1 MGTRISELDG
11 LRAIAIAAVIVSHYR
26 AFADHFGHVTQ
37 FGWAGVDIFFVLSG
51 FLITSILL
59 RLKTAA
65 RPYRTFYARRMRRIF
80 PPYYLLL
87 AVVLGAA
94 ALSGVAP
101 DHSAWHYICFLPS
114 LMGTS
119 GAIHHVGAVLTG
131 RAAVHALWGTPALPV
146 GGGGYLPLS
155 IGASLGHLWSLSV
168 EEWFYVI
175 WAPLVLI
182 ASRTSTGIAI
192 AAITAIA
199 FLLRCLGFDDDSWYF
214 MFVCRLDTLAVGAAL
229 ALWYSRRGEV
239 SERTRRRGDA
249 IVSAAAV
256 AAALLLLA
264 LLVRIRPVL
273 GHEIRCSPLFAA
285 FGTPLIGIA
294 TAGAIAWILRHQS
307 SPHPLCRVLRSRPM
321 VFVGTVSY
329 TVYLVHV
336 PMYYFATKLVP
347 GSDWLSSGLAILLS
361 LTVAAASWKYIES
374 PLLSRG

>member
-11 LRAIAIAAVIVSHYR
+11 LRAIAVASVIGSHYR
-26 AFADHFGHVTQ
+26 VLAAHFARVTHFGL
-37 FGWAGVDIFFVLSG
+37 AGVDIFFVLSG

-59 RLKTAA
+59 RMKTTA
-65 RPYRTFYARRMRRIF
+65 RPYRTFYARRIRRIF

-87 AVVLGAA
+87 AAVLGAA
-94 ALSGVAP
+94 ALSGETP
-101 DHSAWHYICFLPS
+101 SRSAWYYVCFLSS
-114 LMGTS
+114 LTGTS
-119 GAIHHVGAVLTG
+119 AAIHRAGAVLTG
-131 RAAVHALWGTPALPV
+131 QVGVYSLLGHSVLPASQVGDLPV
-146 GGGGYLPLS
+146 S
-155 IGASLGHLWSLSV
+155 IGGCLTHLWSLSV

-175 WAPLVLI
+175 WAPLVLT
-182 ASRTSTGIAI
+182 ASRALIAI
-192 AAITAIA
+192 AIVLITVAA
-199 FLLRCLGFDDDSWYF
+199 FLLRCLGFDDNSWYF

-239 SERTRRRGDA
+239 SERMRRSGDA